1 MDGDTEGN
9 NLKEEDD
16 ESEEDDDDDPGGN
29 FWWNLSLKENFGW
42 IIFIYMISK
51 YLKINRIT
59 FYC

>member
-29 FWWNLSLKENFGW
+29 FWWDLVLKENVGW
-42 IIFIYMISK
+42 IIYIYLSIWK
-51 YLKINRIT
+51 TIK
-59 FYC
+59 

>member
-29 FWWNLSLKENFGW
+29 FWWNLLLKENVGW
-42 IIFIYMISK
+42 IIYMISK
-51 YLKINRIT
+51 YLKINKIT
-59 FYC
+59 FHC